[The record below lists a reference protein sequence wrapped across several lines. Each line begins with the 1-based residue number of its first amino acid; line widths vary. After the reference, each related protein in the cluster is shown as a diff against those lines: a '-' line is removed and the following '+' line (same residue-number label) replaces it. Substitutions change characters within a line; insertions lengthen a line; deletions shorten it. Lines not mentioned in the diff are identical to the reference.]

1 MERCDFSSIIT
12 TLRRYISDDYITN
25 QTEFL
30 EDVFQSCL
38 ENDSEPIVLD
48 MGLVCRWFTGQAR
61 ISPKISQ
68 YYAKVGNRAKL
79 ADDLENNVLRMM
91 YDSSMA
97 AQEVYRLLM
106 QDDTISERVKKER
119 SQHYPCD
126 SREEEAW
133 FIADVLCFGM
143 EREFVK
149 RDARVKNLLA
159 DGKLSPVLSDF
170 IADEGAPKP
179 CRHFCGR
186 EKELET
192 LHDLLLEHGKVF
204 LHGIAG
210 IGKSELAKAYAKQH
224 RKEYTNVLYLTYTGN
239 LMQDIADMDFA
250 DDLPNDSDQ
259 ERFRKHN
266 RFMRTLKED
275 TLLIIDNFNT
285 TASQDSTLSVVMKYR
300 CRVLFTT
307 RSRFDNYTSME
318 VEEIA
323 DKQALLSL
331 AGCFYSDA
339 ERHQDILEQIIDT
352 VHSHTLAVELAA
364 RLLESGIMEPTA
376 LLLKLKE
383 EKTSLDASDK
393 IGITKDGQSR
403 KATYY
408 DHIRTL
414 FSLYELDSDEQDIMR
429 NLIFAPQTGIN
440 ARVFANWLKLRD
452 MNTINDLVEKG
463 VVQEKPFRDVA
474 LHPMIQEVAISETEP
489 SVQSCRILLNSLQET
504 CLRHGDDVSYYKQ
517 MFQTIDHIVEL
528 IEKDDMPT
536 YLRFLEDV
544 FPYMEKYKYR
554 SGMEMIVEEMNT
566 LLKDTSL
573 GTVSDRAL
581 LLDFRAN
588 CEVRTEKSIKYEK
601 DAVELLKEITEDNAL
616 LASNLHANLGGMY
629 RESGTLEL
637 AKQHMEAAIHLL
649 EEYGL
654 VPYHDSIPQ
663 IVNYAVLLT
672 DMGQPQLGLSALQ
685 KLARGIRKITSDK
698 TADYG
703 AVQEAMGKI
712 CLVMG
717 DVQQGT
723 THLKKALAIYETVFE
738 AEPELIEEK
747 KQDILE
753 TYAQAGVYLGKQLL
767 EMKQ

>member
-339 ERHQDILEQIIDT
+339 ERHQDMLALNEDSQSVFYGHIDT
-352 VHSHTLAVELAA
+352 EN
-364 RLLESGIMEPTA
+364 
-376 LLLKLKE
+376 
-383 EKTSLDASDK
+383 
-393 IGITKDGQSR
+393 IGIAGHSQGGVG
-403 KATYY
+403 A
-408 DHIRTL
+408 
-414 FSLYELDSDEQDIMR
+414 
-429 NLIFAPQTGIN
+429 IN
-440 ARVFANWLKLRD
+440 AVTQHENG
-452 MNTINDLVEKG
+452 N
-463 VVQEKPFRDVA
+463 
-474 LHPMIQEVAISETEP
+474 
-489 SVQSCRILLNSLQET
+489 
-504 CLRHGDDVSYYKQ
+504 
-517 MFQTIDHIVEL
+517 
-528 IEKDDMPT
+528 
-536 YLRFLEDV
+536 
-544 FPYMEKYKYR
+544 KYKAICAQSTTSSAVAYALNLLDGELGGGWNCDTATL
-554 SGMEMIVEEMNT
+554 SIPAFMVAGTGNADAGNVEEN
-566 LLKDTSL
+566 
-573 GTVSDRAL
+573 R
-581 LLDFRAN
+581 
-588 CEVRTEKSIKYEK
+588 
-601 DAVELLKEITEDNAL
+601 
-616 LASNLHANLGGMY
+616 
-629 RESGTLEL
+629 LEL
-637 AKQHMEAAIHLL
+637 AEGETQGICPLWWLRACYDAMPDSVSTVIGRLVGKDHGDIPHSADGYMTAWFMYWLQGDEEAGKAFFGENAEIKTN
-649 EEYGL
+649 ENWQD
-654 VPYHDSIPQ
+654 VTVNIPQ
-663 IVNYAVLLT
+663 
-672 DMGQPQLGLSALQ
+672 
-685 KLARGIRKITSDK
+685 
-698 TADYG
+698 
-703 AVQEAMGKI
+703 
-712 CLVMG
+712 
-717 DVQQGT
+717 
-723 THLKKALAIYETVFE
+723 
-738 AEPELIEEK
+738 
-747 KQDILE
+747 
-753 TYAQAGVYLGKQLL
+753 
-767 EMKQ
+767 

>member
-79 ADDLENNVLRMM
+79 AEDLENNVLRMM

-97 AQEVYRLLM
+97 TQEVYRLLM

-126 SREEEAW
+126 SRKEEAW
-133 FIADVLCFGM
+133 FLADVLCFGM

-149 RDARVKNLLA
+149 RDARVKNLLT

-186 EKELET
+186 KKELET

-266 RFMRTLKED
+266 RFLRTLKED
-275 TLLIIDNFNT
+275 TLFIVDNFNT

-300 CRVLFTT
+300 CRMLFTT
-307 RSRFDNYTSME
+307 RSRFDNYDSME
-318 VEEIA
+318 VTEIA
-323 DKQALLSL
+323 DKQALVSL

-339 ERHQDILEQIIDT
+339 EIHQDILEQIIDT
-352 VHSHTLAVELAA
+352 VHSHTLAVELAT
-364 RLLESGIMEPTA
+364 RLLETGIMEPTA

-408 DHIRTL
+408 NHIRTL

-474 LHPMIQEVAISETEP
+474 LHPMIQEVAITETKP
-489 SVQSCRILLNSLQET
+489 SVRNCHTLLNSLQEI

-554 SGMEMIVEEMNT
+554 SGMEVIVEEMNT

-588 CEVRTEKSIKYEK
+588 CEVRMEKAIKYEK
-601 DAVELLKEITEDNAL
+601 EAVELIAEVTAENAH
-616 LASNLHANLGGMY
+616 LAANLHANLGGLCKQT
-629 RESGTLEL
+629 GKLEL
-637 AKQHMEAAIHLL
+637 AKQHMETGISLL
-649 EEYGL
+649 EQYGL

-663 IVNYAVLLT
+663 ITNYAVLLT
-672 DMGQPQLGLSALQ
+672 DMGEPQLGLSALQ
-685 KLARGIRKITSDK
+685 KLARVVREYNSDK

-703 AVQEAMGKI
+703 AVQDAMGKI
-712 CLVMG
+712 CLAMG
-717 DVQQGT
+717 DVQQAT
-723 THLKKALAIYETVFE
+723 MHFKKALAIYETVFE
-738 AEPELIEEK
+738 SEPEMIEEN

-753 TYAQAGVYLGKQLL
+753 TYAQAGVYLGKRLL
-767 EMKQ
+767 NK